1 MPLDFAAVHPPSA
14 CEPSVYGG
22 SSPRSASVRRS
33 KSARFSTTA
42 NSTADVA
49 LPDSLLCQ
57 QRRELSSGGSG
68 AEINTSVGFGDELVQ
83 PEIGLSGSKFNIC
96 RRPPTAPA
104 SARRSS
110 FDAPPKKS
118 RKDQPPP
125 RLRREASGLAAAALS
140 AEARSALSAA
150 ETSSLPVRKI
160 SSPADATP
168 VPNGPPTT
176 ATATTRGPLT
186 IGVDEDDGPASLSE
200 VVRTKLQHVRP
211 IVAQYDTFF
220 DDISGWGEE
229 DSLAV
234 GSGGATYQY
243 LSLDAGDGDPPNT
256 SQSPG
261 PDVVQRLKRI
271 YIRKRQSRSAKTH
284 GNKSTALTMEQKK
297 SKRRGRAGYG
307 EDEDHADADDN
318 GEETEEVSGA
328 IANVLPDRDDETPTL
343 PPGGSIAPRS
353 AALNPSSIPSKARG
367 VKSAALEHV
376 SISAGALMVPR
387 VPDKRRPQTGK
398 PLSVSQRTKT
408 PSAPDLS
415 LTSSATGTDTMA
427 QMRKKLLSSARTN
440 NRNLGILQNSREEL
454 RGSGGSPSA
463 LGSAVVTGT
472 KYCSQTLGARAD
484 SIGSVMSM
492 HEKKPS
498 ARHWTSSNSISEPL
512 TLPAPPPPSMPSQ
525 HLPHPSSALLALES
539 SLTLLPI
546 IATGK
551 QSSRSLTASEA
562 SVPGRPGSSLPYAAL
577 SPLQTQQHSPQL
589 RSAMAQGQ
597 LKPDSTQSDRQLHS
611 MNPVIRRPVK
621 KLSQNGFQAV
631 AFWDE
636 EPVDCAPPDL
646 RGPVSVES
654 SIDSISLPTPLGA
667 RSFRDSIFLN
677 RCRGVGT

>member
-1 MPLDFAAVHPPSA
+1 MPLDFSAVHPPPT
-14 CEPSVYGG
+14 CEPSAYGG
-22 SSPRSASVRRS
+22 SSPRSDSVRRS
-33 KSARFSTTA
+33 KSARFATA
-42 NSTADVA
+42 PNSTAEVA
-49 LPDSLLCQ
+49 FPDSPRC
-57 QRRELSSGGSG
+57 QRRDSSSGSSG
-68 AEINTSVGFGDELVQ
+68 AEINASAGFCEELVQ
-83 PEIGLSGSKFNIC
+83 SEIGLSGSKFNIC

-104 SARRSS
+104 LARRSS
-110 FDAPPKKS
+110 VDAPPKKT

-140 AEARSALSAA
+140 AEARTVLPAT
-150 ETSSLPVRKI
+150 ESSSSPLRKI
-160 SSPADATP
+160 PTLADATP
-168 VPNGPPTT
+168 VSTSTTTTT
-176 ATATTRGPLT
+176 AAATTRGPST
-186 IGVDEDDGPASLSE
+186 VGAYEDDGPASLSE
-200 VVRTKLQHVRP
+200 VVRTKLQQHVRP
-211 IVAQYDTFF
+211 TIAQHDTFF

-243 LSLDAGDGDPPNT
+243 LSFDAGDGDPPNT

-271 YIRKRQSRSAKTH
+271 YIRKRHGRSAKTH
-284 GNKSTALTMEQKK
+284 GNKSTALTIEQKK
-297 SKRRGRAGYG
+297 SKRRGRVGYG
-307 EDEDHADADDN
+307 EDEDHAGVDYN
-318 GEETEEVSGA
+318 GEETEEASGA
-328 IANVLPDRDDETPTL
+328 IVNVLPERDETTTL
-343 PPGGSIAPRS
+343 IPSGNIAPRS
-353 AALNPSSIPSKARG
+353 AALNPSSIPSKPRG

-398 PLSVSQRTKT
+398 PLSVSHRIKT

-415 LTSSATGTDTMA
+415 SPATGTDTMA

-440 NRNLGILQNSREEL
+440 NRNLGILQNSSEEL
-454 RGSGGSPSA
+454 RGPGGSPSA
-463 LGSAVVTGT
+463 LGSAIVTGT
-472 KYCSQTLGARAD
+472 KYCSQTLTARVD
-484 SIGSVMSM
+484 SIGSVLSA

-498 ARHWTSSNSISEPL
+498 GRHWTSSNSISEPL
-512 TLPAPPPPSMPSQ
+512 TLPAPPAPSMLSL
-525 HLPHPSSALLALES
+525 HLPQPSSALLALES

-551 QSSRSLTASEA
+551 QSSRSLIASET
-562 SVPGRPGSSLPYAAL
+562 SLPGRPGSSLPHAAL
-577 SPLQTQQHSPQL
+577 SPLQAQQYSPQL

-597 LKPDSTQSDRQLHS
+597 LNADSTQSDRQLHS
-611 MNPVIRRPVK
+611 TNPVIRRPVK

-646 RGPVSVES
+646 RGPVSADS
-654 SIDSISLPTPLGA
+654 AIDSLSLPTPLGA